1 MKTRNALGAA
11 YLAAYEATDKIAD
24 ITLYL
29 DITSERP
36 QLDINDHQRTEL
48 YRMFRELRWAL
59 CQAEMVVADALAAQ
73 QPEQPA
79 GAAAQR
85 PGHAGD
91 ARRARGTRR

>member
-1 MKTRNALGAA
+1 MKDRNALGAA

-36 QLDINDHQRTEL
+36 QLDISDDQLMEL
-48 YRMFRELRWAL
+48 NRMFCQLRWAL
-59 CQAEMVVADALAAQ
+59 CRAEMAVAEALAAQ